1 MNGEFSFL
9 DQLPKTN
16 PSAMDS
22 DLVTE
27 IDEYTKAW
35 AEQGTLIPLC
45 AVPKFLGV
53 SRTRFYKYQEKYEF
67 WNEKF
72 LGVQYYSYLELKKFR
87 KVKRPT
93 GVHSPDWHLQPA

>member
-1 MNGEFSFL
+1 
-9 DQLPKTN
+9 
-16 PSAMDS
+16 MDG

-35 AEQGTLIPLC
+35 ADQGTLIPLG

-53 SRTRFYKYQEKYEF
+53 SRARFYKYQEKYTF

-72 LGVQYYSYLELKKFR
+72 LGVQYYSYNELKKFR